1 MQQAARRHL
10 RKTIGG
16 ARMDVAETGNPT
28 TTKVSQ
34 LEAAAY
40 QAEKFSLTVTFEVST
55 GSLATIKI
63 VCKAA
68 ATTFEAERVG
78 FKRQS
83 VHGNLERA
91 MRFSLDRQ
99 EIKSMKALD
108 VKLTKGTLSAKELRP
123 LAIAAWA
130 EIANIPCPDETSV
143 GKDVQTAA
151 GMQKAMRE
159 CLIADL
165 KGGAEGL
172 KRFHARL
179 HNDNAVAKHLKEL
192 DLSGLDLTGLS
203 LYKSGITDFKNSN
216 FEASNLTNARL
227 TFCDLGE
234 CNFRSAIMDGANLQS
249 AGCTL
254 ACFAHASLVQ
264 ALFRGATLADAD
276 FGHANLK
283 GADFGYS
290 DLRGAN
296 LETANLT
303 DVVFEQTRYDENT
316 RWPADYVPP
325 VGPNAANPHAP
336 YALVFAGKGRDP
348 FVLQQVRAM
357 APEGG
362 SVDFKTFLSKL
373 EQEFDQERLKKSLKM
388 LKAERF
394 QLFAEVA
401 PDSLVGV
408 VKSQTD
414 ATLVYSCRLTENG
427 SYACCTQ
434 NLNPCGG
441 LRGALC
447 KHLLVLL
454 IGITNSG
461 ELDAA
466 KACEWVIS
474 STRFRNATLEK
485 DVMTA
490 TLLRYKGAEAGEI
503 DWRPTETMPED
514 YYAY

>member
-1 MQQAARRHL
+1 ME
-10 RKTIGG
+10 
-16 ARMDVAETGNPT
+16 VVETGNPS
-28 TTKVSQ
+28 TTKISE

-40 QAEKFSLTVTFEVST
+40 QAEKFDLTVTFELNT
-55 GSLATIKI
+55 GILATYKI
-63 VCKAA
+63 GCRGPE
-68 ATTFEAERVG
+68 TTFLAERVG
-78 FKRQS
+78 YKGQT
-83 VHGNLERA
+83 VHRDPGLAMEHLLKNLRVTA
-91 MRFSLDRQ
+91 
-99 EIKSMKALD
+99 MKALV
-108 VKLTKGTLSAKELRP
+108 VKTTKGTVPTKEIRT

-130 EIANIPCPDETSV
+130 EVAQIPCPDQASV
-143 GKDVQTAA
+143 GKDVQNAA
-151 GMQKAMRE
+151 AQQRE
-159 CLIADL
+159 KREQLIADL
-165 KGGAEGL
+165 RGGPEGV

-179 HNDNAVAKHLKEL
+179 FSDNAVAKHLKEI

-203 LYKSGITDFKNSN
+203 FHKSGITDLQESN
-216 FEASNLTNARL
+216 FSGSNLTRSEFTA
-227 TFCDLGE
+227 CDLSE
-234 CNFRSAIMDGANLQS
+234 CNFRSAIMDGANLRS

-254 ACFAHASLVQ
+254 TCFAHALMVQ
-264 ALFRGATLADAD
+264 AQFRGATLASAD
-276 FGHANLK
+276 FHEANLE
-283 GADFGYS
+283 GADFGYV

-296 LETANLT
+296 LSTANLT
-303 DVVFEQTRYDENT
+303 DVIFECTRYDENT

-325 VGPNAANPHAP
+325 VDPNAANPRAVQM
-336 YALVFAGKGRDP
+336 LVFAGKGRDP
-348 FVLQQVRAM
+348 FLMQQVKAM
-357 APEGG
+357 APAGG
-362 SVDFKTFLSKL
+362 AVDFKTFLSRL

-388 LKAERF
+388 LKGERF
-394 QLFAEVA
+394 QLFAEVN

-414 ATLVYSCRLTENG
+414 PTLVYSCRLTENG

-454 IGITNSG
+454 IGIAKAG
-461 ELDAA
+461 DLDAA
-466 KACEWVIS
+466 KACEWVLGS
-474 STRFRNATLEK
+474 KRFRNATLEK